1 MAAKT
6 FSVRANS
13 GVDELLFQNDTV
25 SLCLL
30 VNRRQA
36 TCRVIDFRAGPTV
49 AKRNF
54 VIAAAKREGVEK
66 VFTLVERDEVS
77 TWTRLGFTREGSIP
91 SFYKR
96 SDAWILGAVV
106 STVQPMQGDPR
117 MSLASGD
124 DDDELDQEPP
134 PSASPAIALAERTLA
149 RAKRLVKNSP
159 EKSLPRVAIA
169 KASEADL
176 KKAVASAQK
185 KGVLLT
191 GFEPFGRDVVR
202 HAHVLTARGGFEL
215 YASWETQPCF
225 ANSFLELHATPH
237 TDAERV
243 ATIAAVRM
251 LEERLLAEGVVSTF
265 TLAPAD
271 DVALASVFLT
281 SGFRR
286 SAVLQK
292 HIIVGGERKD
302 AIVWSKKIAV
312 PVEN

>member
-6 FSVRANS
+6 WSVRANS

-30 VNRRQA
+30 VNRRHA
-36 TCRVIDFRAGPTV
+36 TLRVIDFRAGPTV

-117 MSLASGD
+117 MSLTSDDD
-124 DDDELDQEPP
+124 DDDELEHEP

-169 KASEADL
+169 KASDADL
-176 KKAVASAQK
+176 KKAVASGAEE
-185 KGVLLT
+185 GRAPSPEVRAVRARRRAPRPRADRARRLRALRVVGDAALLRQLL
-191 GFEPFGRDVVR
+191 PRAPRDA
-202 HAHVLTARGGFEL
+202 AHPSTPS
-215 YASWETQPCF
+215 ASRRSP
-225 ANSFLELHATPH
+225 P
-237 TDAERV
+237 
-243 ATIAAVRM
+243 VRM
-251 LEERLLAEGVVSTF
+251 LEERLLAEGDR
-265 TLAPAD
+265 L
-271 DVALASVFLT
+271 DVHPRARPT
-281 SGFRR
+281 TCR
-286 SAVLQK
+286 SP
-292 HIIVGGERKD
+292 R
-302 AIVWSKKIAV
+302 SS
-312 PVEN
+312 